1 MGYWEEVR
9 EIAIK
14 SFDLAVEGIKDGA
27 SKAVELGKEGAA
39 YTQLKANLYFEH
51 RKLQTALADL
61 GDRTRDLI
69 KEKKDIYA
77 DESISEIMDNLLKIE
92 SECRRIEGEI
102 ASLAPLKKKAS

>member
-9 EIAIK
+9 EVAIK
-14 SFDLAVEGIKDGA
+14 GFDLAVEGIKEGA
-27 SKAVELGKEGAA
+27 AKAVEFGKEGAA
-39 YTQLKANLYFEH
+39 YTQLKTNLYFEH

-77 DESISEIMDNLLKIE
+77 DENISEIMDNLLKIE
-92 SECRRIEGEI
+92 SECRRIEGEMS
-102 ASLAPLKKKAS
+102 SLGPGKKKG